1 MKFQYRQNLRS
12 LQILFVDLTQV
23 LLTEMVEDD
32 TKMLT
37 IFICQYVNNKIHK
50 IAKFIQHIKQSESK

>member
-37 IFICQYVNNKIHK
+37 IFICQYVILMKYGKNHSNLW
-50 IAKFIQHIKQSESK
+50 

>member
-1 MKFQYRQNLRS
+1 MIMKFQYRQNLRS

-37 IFICQYVNNKIHK
+37 IFICQYVILMKYEKNHNNL
-50 IAKFIQHIKQSESK
+50 